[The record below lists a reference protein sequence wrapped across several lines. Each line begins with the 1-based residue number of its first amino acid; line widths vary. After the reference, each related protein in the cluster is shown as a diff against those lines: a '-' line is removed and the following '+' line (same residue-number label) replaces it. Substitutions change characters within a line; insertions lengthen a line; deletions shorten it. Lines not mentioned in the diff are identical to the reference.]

1 MFLTLV
7 ILLLLL
13 FAPIVL
19 PVIIICVLHNRNVKE
34 VKQAKEEE
42 AKAQNNI
49 TVPYEYKKLNSVG
62 IKREYYRVL
71 FNEFIFSNFK
81 GVSWW
86 ECPGEDVALHFQGLH
101 MTRLHFFDGT
111 TQLLPICVEKEERIA
126 SAGGEKWNI
135 HLIKE
140 KKAENTEEPM
150 EVPKAG
156 TEEVISE
163 NTAEIPSDNQ
173 KKEILIETAEKTED
187 DMCEDWLDQNKAK
200 LDKAYEDKT
209 MLTYTIEDFP
219 GGNDIIDRILNK
231 LSSLGRFDS
240 EFSGSEII
248 LVPVMD

>member
-86 ECPGEDVALHFQGLH
+86 ECPGEDVALHFRGLH

-111 TQLLPICVEKEERIA
+111 TQLLPICVEKEERNN
-126 SAGGEKWNI
+126 STGGEKWNI

-140 KKAENTEEPM
+140 KKTENTEEPTKAPEIGTK
-150 EVPKAG
+150 EVVLENA
-156 TEEVISE
+156 EELS
-163 NTAEIPSDNQ
+163 PDNQ
-173 KKEILIETAEKTED
+173 KEENPIETAEKTED

-248 LVPVMD
+248 LVPVVE